1 MTVGRS
7 GRWMSV
13 GVADA
18 VAVGSGGGGV
28 DVCVSGDSDVDDDSV
43 DEAAAAS
50 SAKRL
55 LVAIWC
61 SVLYFFPL
69 SILMLTK
76 EEGVKL
82 G

>member
-1 MTVGRS
+1 
-7 GRWMSV
+7 MSV

-18 VAVGSGGGGV
+18 VAVGSGGV

-43 DEAAAAS
+43 DEAAAVAS

-61 SVLYFFPL
+61 SVL
-69 SILMLTK
+69 
-76 EEGVKL
+76 
-82 G
+82 